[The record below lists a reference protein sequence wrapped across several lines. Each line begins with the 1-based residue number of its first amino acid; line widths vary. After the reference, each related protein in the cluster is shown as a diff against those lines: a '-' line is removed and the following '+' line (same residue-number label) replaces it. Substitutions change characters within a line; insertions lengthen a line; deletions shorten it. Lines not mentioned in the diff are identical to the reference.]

1 MEMDPSEDIRN
12 IYLDSNVFLNV
23 RFEEMAKFGL
33 LFYSSKMLL
42 EQVIECKFVLVI
54 SELTI

>member
-1 MEMDPSEDIRN
+1 MEMDTSEDVRN

-23 RFEEMAKFGL
+23 RFEEMAKFGQ

-42 EQVIECKFVLVI
+42 EQIIECKFVLVT

>member
-1 MEMDPSEDIRN
+1 MEMDPSEDVRN

-23 RFEEMAKFGL
+23 RFEEMAKFGQ

-42 EQVIECKFVLVI
+42 EQVIECKFVLVT
-54 SELTI
+54 SGLTI